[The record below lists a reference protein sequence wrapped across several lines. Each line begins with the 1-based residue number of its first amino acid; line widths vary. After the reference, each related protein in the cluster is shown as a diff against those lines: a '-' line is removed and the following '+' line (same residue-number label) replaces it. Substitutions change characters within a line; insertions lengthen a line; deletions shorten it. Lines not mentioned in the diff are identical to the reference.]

1 MKTLHISISLL
12 VLAGAVLLSADD
24 KKTTKPPPPPRKA
37 AVTKAAPAVSAPPTR
52 TNPAPA
58 VKPPASVSTP
68 PPSTGQPSGKRVYSP
83 TVTTPPPST
92 GQPTGKRV
100 YSPTVTTPPPS
111 TGQPTGKRVYNP
123 TVAAPPPTG
132 SGGPI
137 THLPTK
143 PLPNSGK
150 PTIYQPPVGVTR
162 GSNGRLATFRSPN
175 GNQAR
180 FGADGH
186 VRSVHTHDMT
196 IVHPP
201 NGGRQVVVERMD
213 HTRIV
218 TNGAGH
224 GYVQKP
230 FTYRGHEYA
239 SRTYY
244 YNGRPYVHYYRSYT
258 YRGVYLVGYT
268 PVRYYSPVFYGWA
281 YHPWG
286 RPVVYAWGWGGS
298 PWYGYYGGYFAPYP
312 NYPSAS
318 FWLTDYII
326 ATNLQL
332 AYQQQLDAQAQMQ
345 PAYGGGPVALTPEV
359 KQAIADE
366 VQRQLALENSEGQQ
380 AARNVDTDPQS
391 SGLPRMLADG
401 ESHVFVASNALDVTD
416 AQGQSCVVTEGDVL
430 QLQTPPPQDASAG
443 FLNVLASKGQ
453 DCPKGDVVTIAFSD
467 LQEMQNN
474 MRAGIDGGLQQLQQQ
489 AGQQGLPQAP
499 PGANAAPVQSA
510 FAPIAPPPDPNVS
523 GELGQQAQASNQAEQ
538 QVISEAGAA
547 GGSQ

>member
-1 MKTLHISISLL
+1 LKTLHISISLL
-12 VLAGAVLLSADD
+12 LLAGAFLVSADD
-24 KKTTKPPPPPRKA
+24 KKATKPPPKKA
-37 AVTKAAPAVSAPPTR
+37 AVTKAAPAKQA
-52 TNPAPA
+52 APA
-58 VKPPASVSTP
+58 TAPVRPATPATTLKPPADV
-68 PPSTGQPSGKRVYSP
+68 PSP
-83 TVTTPPPST
+83 
-92 GQPTGKRV
+92 QPTGR
-100 YSPTVTTPPPS
+100 
-111 TGQPTGKRVYNP
+111 RVYNP
-123 TVAAPPPTG
+123 TVAPQQGNGSTG
-132 SGGPI
+132 SGNAAS
-137 THLPTK
+137 HLPPTAR
-143 PLPNSGK
+143 PSGR
-150 PTIYQPPVGVTR
+150 PAVYQPPAGVTR
-162 GSNGRLATFRSPN
+162 APNGRVATYRAPN

-180 FGADGH
+180 FDANGH
-186 VRSVHTHDMT
+186 VRSVTTHGMS

-201 NGGRQVVVERMD
+201 NGGRQVVVERVD

-230 FTYRGHEYA
+230 FNWHGHEYA

-244 YNGRPYVHYYRSYT
+244 YNGRPYVRYYRSYS

-281 YHPWG
+281 YHPWA
-286 RPVVYAWGWGGS
+286 RPVYYRWGWVGS
-298 PWYGYYGGYFAPYP
+298 PWYGYYGGYFAPAPY
-312 NYPSAS
+312 YPSAS
-318 FWLTDYII
+318 LWLADYLI
-326 ATNLQL
+326 AMNLQL
-332 AYQQQLDAQAQMQ
+332 AYQQQLDAQAAAQAPPPQ
-345 PAYGGGPVALTPEV
+345 PGYYGGQGGYTSGQVALTPDV

-380 AARNVDTDPQS
+380 AAQNVDPDPQS

-401 ESHVFVASNALDVTD
+401 ESHIFVASNALDVTD
-416 AQGQSCVVTEGDVL
+416 AQGQSCVVSDGDVL

-474 MRAGIDGGLQQLQQQ
+474 MRASIDGGLQQLQQQ
-489 AGQQGLPQAP
+489 SGQQGLPAAP

-523 GELGQQAQASNQAEQ
+523 GELNQQALASNQAEQ
-538 QVISEAGAA
+538 QVVSEAGAA
-547 GGSQ
+547 GGGQ

>member
-1 MKTLHISISLL
+1 ML
-12 VLAGAVLLSADD
+12 LAGAVLLGADD

-37 AVTKAAPAVSAPPTR
+37 AVTKAAPAVSAPTKQTNLGNPG
-52 TNPAPA
+52 NPATTL
-58 VKPPASVSTP
+58 KPPADTP
-68 PPSTGQPSGKRVYSP
+68 TPQPTGRRVYSP
-83 TVTTPPPST
+83 AAATPPSNSSTNSGAASTRLPPTARPSSKP
-92 GQPTGKRV
+92 QIYV
-100 YSPTVTTPPPS
+100 PPP
-111 TGQPTGKRVYNP
+111 
-123 TVAAPPPTG
+123 
-132 SGGPI
+132 
-137 THLPTK
+137 
-143 PLPNSGK
+143 
-150 PTIYQPPVGVTR
+150 GVTR
-162 GSNGRLATFRSPN
+162 GPNGRVATFRGAN

-180 FGADGH
+180 FAADGH
-186 VRSVHTHDMT
+186 VRSVTTNGMT

-201 NGGRQVVVERMD
+201 NGGRQVVVERAD

-244 YNGRPYVHYYRSYT
+244 YNGRPYVRYYRSYT

-268 PVRYYSPVFYGWA
+268 PARYYPPVFYGWA
-281 YHPWG
+281 YHSWG
-286 RPVVYAWGWGGS
+286 RPVYFTWGWVGS
-298 PWYGYYGGYFAPYP
+298 PWYGFYGGYFAPYP
-312 NYPSAS
+312 YYPSAS
-318 FWLTDYII
+318 FWLTDYLI

-332 AYQQQLDAQAQMQ
+332 AYQQRLDAQAAQAGY
-345 PAYGGGPVALTPEV
+345 PGGQVALTPEV

-380 AARNVDTDPQS
+380 AAQNVEPDPQS

-401 ESHVFVASNALDVTD
+401 ASHVFVVSNALDVTD

-453 DCPKGDVVTIAFSD
+453 DCQRGDVVTIAFSD

-489 AGQQGLPQAP
+489 AGQQGLPPAP

-547 GGSQ
+547 GGNR